1 MKFLVDAQLPKRL
14 SRQLNE
20 AGHDAIHTLDLPLKN
35 LTCDTTIISLADHEN
50 RVIITKD
57 ADFVNSYWF
66 SYKPNRLLLIET
78 GNISNLELESLISS
92 NLSTIIDLLSTSP
105 AFCEITRNTIISH

>member
-1 MKFLVDAQLPKRL
+1 MKFLVDAQLPTRL

-35 LTCDTTIISLADHEN
+35 LTSDTTIISLADHEN

-66 SYKPNRLLLIET
+66 SYKPNRLLLIAT

>member
-35 LTCDTTIISLADHEN
+35 LTSDTTIISLADHEN

-57 ADFVNSYWF
+57 ADFVNNYWF
-66 SYKPNRLLLIET
+66 SYKPNRLLLIAT